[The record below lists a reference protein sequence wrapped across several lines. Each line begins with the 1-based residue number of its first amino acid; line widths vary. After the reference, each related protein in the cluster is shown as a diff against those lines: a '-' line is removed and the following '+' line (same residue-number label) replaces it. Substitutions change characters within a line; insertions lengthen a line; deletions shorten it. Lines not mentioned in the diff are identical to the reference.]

1 MITIQ
6 QIADLAGVSR
16 RTVERVLK
24 NRGDVKS
31 ETRDKIEQILKEY
44 DDHPSVAAQG
54 RAAWKKKFKIVF
66 CSVRG
71 TVCQIHEETRAGAY

>member
-16 RTVERVLK
+16 RTVDRVLK

-31 ETRDKIEQILKEY
+31 ETRDKIEQILK
-44 DDHPSVAAQG
+44 
-54 RAAWKKKFKIVF
+54 
-66 CSVRG
+66 
-71 TVCQIHEETRAGAY
+71 